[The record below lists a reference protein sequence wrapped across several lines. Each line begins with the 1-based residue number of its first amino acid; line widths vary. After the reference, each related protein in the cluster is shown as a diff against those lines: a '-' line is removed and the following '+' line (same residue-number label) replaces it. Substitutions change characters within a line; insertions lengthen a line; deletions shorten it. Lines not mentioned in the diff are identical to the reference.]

1 MLPRCAGKGV
11 AYAEFTI
18 NHSIWPPDTK
28 QKFYDNID
36 VSPEVKRLFIDQ
48 IRLIT
53 WAHKLSAQTMNLAD
67 GQAVQEIEVF
77 HIKLLGDTLD
87 PRVTEQMDKQ
97 IPYHILF
104 VLERPDGM
112 VQLVIRYKEAAQAGE
127 NAFRLQKSYAT
138 DWQNINELSLP
149 VNALDMDSLYE
160 SIVRFV
166 AGDALTAA
174 PDENLKTAIE
184 QTQAQENLRRQ
195 LEQLKSHMKKEK
207 QLSRQ
212 MELRRQI
219 KQLEKQ
225 LNNR

>member
-1 MLPRCAGKGV
+1 MLNLPSTT
-11 AYAEFTI
+11 EFGRRI
-18 NHSIWPPDTK
+18 PK

-67 GQAVQEIEVF
+67 GQDVQEIEVF

>member
-1 MLPRCAGKGV
+1 MLNLPSTTAFGRR
-11 AYAEFTI
+11 I
-18 NHSIWPPDTK
+18 PK

-104 VLERPDGM
+104 VLERPDGQM
-112 VQLVIRYKEAAQAGE
+112 QLRISYKEAAQSGD
-127 NAFRLQKSYAT
+127 NAFRLRQSYAT
-138 DWQNINELSLP
+138 EFAPPETLTLP
-149 VNALDMDSLYE
+149 LDALDMDGLYA
-160 SIVRFV
+160 SIVRAI
-166 AGDALTAA
+166 AGDALSA
-174 PDENLKTAIE
+174 PE
-184 QTQAQENLRRQ
+184 QPLEQAVAQAQEKEKLQRQ
-195 LEQLKSHMKKEK
+195 ITQLKAKMKKEK
-207 QLSRQ
+207 NLGKQ
-212 MELRRQI
+212 MELRREI
-219 KQLEKQ
+219 
-225 LNNR
+225 NRLAERMK

>member
-1 MLPRCAGKGV
+1 MLNLPSTTAFGRR
-11 AYAEFTI
+11 I
-18 NHSIWPPDTK
+18 PK
-28 QKFYDNID
+28 QKFYNNID

>member
-1 MLPRCAGKGV
+1 MLNLPSTTAFGRR
-11 AYAEFTI
+11 I
-18 NHSIWPPDTK
+18 PK

-195 LEQLKSHMKKEK
+195 LEQLKSHIKKEK

>member
-1 MLPRCAGKGV
+1 MLNLPSTTAFGRR
-11 AYAEFTI
+11 I
-18 NHSIWPPDTK
+18 PK

-174 PDENLKTAIE
+174 PDENLKTAIK

>member
-1 MLPRCAGKGV
+1 MLNLPSTTAFGRR
-11 AYAEFTI
+11 I
-18 NHSIWPPDTK
+18 PK

-67 GQAVQEIEVF
+67 GQAVQDIEVF

-184 QTQAQENLRRQ
+184 QTQAQENHRRQ

>member
-1 MLPRCAGKGV
+1 MLNLPSTTAFGRR
-11 AYAEFTI
+11 I
-18 NHSIWPPDTK
+18 PK

-195 LEQLKSHMKKEK
+195 LEQLKRHMKKEK

>member
-1 MLPRCAGKGV
+1 MLNLPSTTAFGRR
-11 AYAEFTI
+11 I
-18 NHSIWPPDTK
+18 PK

-149 VNALDMDSLYE
+149 VNALDMYSLYE

>member
-1 MLPRCAGKGV
+1 
-11 AYAEFTI
+11 
-18 NHSIWPPDTK
+18 
-28 QKFYDNID
+28 
-36 VSPEVKRLFIDQ
+36 
-48 IRLIT
+48 
-53 WAHKLSAQTMNLAD
+53 
-67 GQAVQEIEVF
+67 
-77 HIKLLGDTLD
+77 
-87 PRVTEQMDKQ
+87 
-97 IPYHILF
+97 
-104 VLERPDGM
+104 M

>member
-1 MLPRCAGKGV
+1 MLNLPSTTAFGRR
-11 AYAEFTI
+11 I
-18 NHSIWPPDTK
+18 PK

-149 VNALDMDSLYE
+149 VNALDMDSLNE
-160 SIVRFV
+160 SIVRYV

>member
-1 MLPRCAGKGV
+1 MLNLPSTTAFGRR
-11 AYAEFTI
+11 I
-18 NHSIWPPDTK
+18 PK

-112 VQLVIRYKEAAQAGE
+112 VQLVIRYKEAAQTGE

-184 QTQAQENLRRQ
+184 QTKAQENLRRQ
-195 LEQLKSHMKKEK
+195 LEQLKSHMEKEK

-219 KQLEKQ
+219 KQLERQ

>member
-1 MLPRCAGKGV
+1 MLNLPSTTAFGRR
-11 AYAEFTI
+11 I
-18 NHSIWPPDTK
+18 PK

-138 DWQNINELSLP
+138 DWQNINALSLP

>member
-18 NHSIWPPDTK
+18 NHSIWPPDT
-28 QKFYDNID
+28 QTEILRQHRRISRSETAVYRPD
-36 VSPEVKRLFIDQ
+36 
-48 IRLIT
+48 T
-53 WAHKLSAQTMNLAD
+53 AHHMG

>member
-1 MLPRCAGKGV
+1 MLNLAQSTAFGRRIP
-11 AYAEFTI
+11 
-18 NHSIWPPDTK
+18 K

-36 VSPEVKRLFIDQ
+36 VSPEVKRLFVDQ

-53 WAHKLSAQTMNLAD
+53 WAHKLSVQTMNLAG

-77 HIKLLGDTLD
+77 HIKLTGETLD
-87 PRVTEQMDKQ
+87 PRITEQMDKQ

-104 VLERPDGM
+104 VLERSDGM

-174 PDENLKTAIE
+174 PDENLKAAIE

-195 LEQLKSHMKKEK
+195 LEQLKSRMKKEK

-225 LNNR
+225 LDNR

>member
-1 MLPRCAGKGV
+1 MLNLPSTTAFGRR
-11 AYAEFTI
+11 I
-18 NHSIWPPDTK
+18 PK

-36 VSPEVKRLFIDQ
+36 VSPEVTRLFIDQ

>member
-1 MLPRCAGKGV
+1 MLNLPSTTAFGRR
-11 AYAEFTI
+11 I
-18 NHSIWPPDTK
+18 PK

-174 PDENLKTAIE
+174 PDENLKTAIG

>member
-1 MLPRCAGKGV
+1 
-11 AYAEFTI
+11 
-18 NHSIWPPDTK
+18 
-28 QKFYDNID
+28 
-36 VSPEVKRLFIDQ
+36 
-48 IRLIT
+48 
-53 WAHKLSAQTMNLAD
+53 MNLAD

>member
-1 MLPRCAGKGV
+1 MLNLPQSTAFGRR
-11 AYAEFTI
+11 I
-18 NHSIWPPDTK
+18 PK

-36 VSPEVKRLFIDQ
+36 VSPEVKRLFVDQ

-112 VQLVIRYKEAAQAGE
+112 MQLVIRYKEAAQAGE

-138 DWQNINELSLP
+138 DWQNTNELSLP
-149 VNALDMDSLYE
+149 VRSE
-160 SIVRFV
+160 
-166 AGDALTAA
+166 
-174 PDENLKTAIE
+174 E
-184 QTQAQENLRRQ
+184 RR
-195 LEQLKSHMKKEK
+195 
-207 QLSRQ
+207 
-212 MELRRQI
+212 
-219 KQLEKQ
+219 
-225 LNNR
+225 

>member
-1 MLPRCAGKGV
+1 MLNLPSTTAFGRR
-11 AYAEFTI
+11 I
-18 NHSIWPPDTK
+18 PK

-138 DWQNINELSLP
+138 DWQNRNELSLP

>member
-1 MLPRCAGKGV
+1 MLNLPSTTAFGRR
-11 AYAEFTI
+11 I
-18 NHSIWPPDTK
+18 PK

-53 WAHKLSAQTMNLAD
+53 WAHTLSAQTMNLAD

>member
-1 MLPRCAGKGV
+1 MLNLPSTTAFGRR
-11 AYAEFTI
+11 I
-18 NHSIWPPDTK
+18 PK

>member
-1 MLPRCAGKGV
+1 MLNLPQSTAFGRR
-11 AYAEFTI
+11 I
-18 NHSIWPPDTK
+18 PK

-36 VSPEVKRLFIDQ
+36 VSPEVKRLFVDQ

-112 VQLVIRYKEAAQAGE
+112 MQLVIRYKEAAQAGE

-138 DWQNINELSLP
+138 DWQNTNELSLP

-195 LEQLKSHMKKEK
+195 IEQLKSRMKKEK

>member
-1 MLPRCAGKGV
+1 MLNLPQSTAFGRR
-11 AYAEFTI
+11 I
-18 NHSIWPPDTK
+18 PK

-36 VSPEVKRLFIDQ
+36 VSPEAKRLFVDQ

-138 DWQNINELSLP
+138 DWRNINELSLP

-195 LEQLKSHMKKEK
+195 IEQLKSRMKKAK

>member
-1 MLPRCAGKGV
+1 MLNLPSTTAFGRR
-11 AYAEFTI
+11 I
-18 NHSIWPPDTK
+18 PK

-195 LEQLKSHMKKEK
+195 
-207 QLSRQ
+207 
-212 MELRRQI
+212 I

>member
-1 MLPRCAGKGV
+1 MLNLPSTTAFGRR
-11 AYAEFTI
+11 I
-18 NHSIWPPDTK
+18 PK

-219 KQLEKQ
+219 
-225 LNNR
+225 

>member
-1 MLPRCAGKGV
+1 MLNLPSTTAFGRR
-11 AYAEFTI
+11 I
-18 NHSIWPPDTK
+18 PK

-160 SIVRFV
+160 SILRFV

>member
-1 MLPRCAGKGV
+1 MLNLPSTTAFGRR
-11 AYAEFTI
+11 I
-18 NHSIWPPDTK
+18 PK

-104 VLERPDGM
+104 VLERSDGM

-195 LEQLKSHMKKEK
+195 LEHLKSHMKKEK

-219 KQLEKQ
+219 KQLERQ

>member
-1 MLPRCAGKGV
+1 MLNLPSTTAFGRR
-11 AYAEFTI
+11 I
-18 NHSIWPPDTK
+18 PK

-87 PRVTEQMDKQ
+87 PHVTEQMDKQ